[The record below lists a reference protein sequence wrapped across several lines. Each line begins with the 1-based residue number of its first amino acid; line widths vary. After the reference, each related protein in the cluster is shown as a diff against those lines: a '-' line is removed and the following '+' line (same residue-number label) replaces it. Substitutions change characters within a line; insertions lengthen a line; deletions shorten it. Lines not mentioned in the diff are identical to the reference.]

1 MVNNIYNTEGGY
13 VLSKEHEL
21 YYLYRDLAFLNV
33 IYFLS
38 KGNRVQLEKEQVKK
52 KMLEIFPEEVQY
64 EELLRAAELFGSI
77 EQTDNTLNI
86 TDLGI
91 ESAERLSFH
100 LKEEISAAMSS

>member
-1 MVNNIYNTEGGY
+1 M
-13 VLSKEHEL
+13 SKEHEL

-38 KGNRVQLEKEQVKK
+38 KGVKVQLDKELVKK

-64 EELLRAAELFGSI
+64 EELLRAAEFFGSI
-77 EQTDNTLNI
+77 EQTENTLNI

-91 ESAERLSFH
+91 ESAQRLNFCH
-100 LKEEISAAMSS
+100 KEEISQAISS